1 MFFFTKIS
9 FIETIIYTCYCISN
23 IFDYFSNII
32 ERYKTIGNLNL
43 LISQND
49 QVIVLQPSNEISYD
63 LPYDNFFSCFK
74 DTGNLKY
81 LIYLCAYCI

>member
-1 MFFFTKIS
+1 MLLRYQLHKLQYIH
-9 FIETIIYTCYCISN
+9 IYYVIRSKFVC
-23 IFDYFSNII
+23 FSNII

-63 LPYDNFFSCFK
+63 LPYDDFFSCFK
-74 DTGNLKY
+74 DTGNLRNLSY
-81 LIYLCAYCI
+81 LFKYCI